1 MKVNKKDLAIAKFH
15 YATPAVNRLESASH
29 RQLVLA
35 SSAVLPRILPSI
47 HFRLAQFIGKYCDF
61 PGKVVRWCLRKT
73 KKTSHMRSLF
83 VYPSNALLSQAAA
96 RQVSSAPQSLT
107 TVFGMGTGVS
117 SASLSL
123 SSLNTIHLNIFT
135 INFPILFGQA
145 LGLFVSVSLIHYC
158 SYTSDLSTT

>member
-1 MKVNKKDLAIAKFH
+1 MFDYLETVLR
-15 YATPAVNRLESASH
+15 AVNRIESASH

-35 SSAVLPRILPSI
+35 SSAVLPRILSSN
-47 HFRLAQFIGKYCDF
+47 HFRSTQFIGKYCDF
-61 PGKVVRWCLRKT
+61 PGKYFTVLAQN

-117 SASLSL
+117 SALLSL
-123 SSLNTIHLNIFT
+123 SF
-135 INFPILFGQA
+135 
-145 LGLFVSVSLIHYC
+145 
-158 SYTSDLSTT
+158 